1 MSLPFEISKELADY
15 ANTVREWSVAECR
28 PYAREAD
35 DRHAPP
41 ANWAEI
47 LDTSPVPLGRA
58 DKPEEGSVP
67 DFEEGD
73 YVSKAVITEALVYG
87 DVWVPPVL
95 GGGIGE
101 LVVEAMGT
109 PEQVAKWYDP
119 IVEGGAPTG
128 FALTE
133 PGFGSDTSLVSTTAT
148 REGDTWVINGTKIF
162 CTNGATGEY
171 VTVFATV
178 DKSLGAKG
186 ISSFVVPKGTP
197 GFTVAKVNESK
208 LGIRSWVT
216 SELFFDNCVVPLE
229 NRLGWTAEGEAET
242 RASGRSGAFAALV
255 HNRPRISSMAIALAQ
270 ASLDVTKG
278 LLVGQK
284 AGFTPQRWSQIET
297 ELENMEHTLERG
309 RRLVLRAQYLV
320 DIGKDRSD
328 TVAAAAAKGYAPQS
342 CERVVRRCIQ
352 LLGPEG
358 WSKELLLEKW
368 YRDMKIMDIFEGSG
382 QIQRIIAGRTLMG
395 RLVG

>member
-1 MSLPFEISKELADY
+1 MSLSFEISKELADY
-15 ANTVREWSVAECR
+15 TSTLREWSVAECR

-47 LDTSPVPLGRA
+47 LDTSPVPLGRM
-58 DKPEEGSVP
+58 DKPEDAPVP
-67 DFEEGD
+67 EFEEGA
-73 YVSKAVITEALVYG
+73 YVSKAVISEAIVYG
-87 DVWVPPVL
+87 DIWVSPTL
-95 GGGIGE
+95 GGGIGH

-109 PEQVAKWYDP
+109 DEQIAKWYDT
-119 IVEGGAPTG
+119 VVTDGTTTG

-148 REGDTWVINGTKIF
+148 REGDTWVLNGTKIF
-162 CTNGATGEY
+162 CTGGATGEY

-186 ISSFVVPKGTP
+186 ISCFVVPKGTP
-197 GFTVAKVNESK
+197 GFVVAKRNESK

-216 SELFFDNCVVPLE
+216 SELLFDNCVVPLE
-229 NRLGWTAEGEAET
+229 NRLGWSAEGPAGE
-242 RASGRSGAFAALV
+242 RASGRSGALAALV
-255 HNRPRISSMAIALAQ
+255 HNRPRMSAMAIALTQ
-270 ASLDVTKG
+270 ASLDITTG
-278 LLVGQK
+278 LLAGQK

-297 ELENMEHTLERG
+297 ELENMGDALERG

-320 DIGKDRSD
+320 DIGKDRTD
-328 TVAAAAAKGYAPQS
+328 AAASAAAKAYAPQT
-342 CERVVRRCIQ
+342 CERIIRRCIQ

-358 WSKELLLEKW
+358 WSQELLLEKW
-368 YRDMKIMDIFEGSG
+368 YRDVKIMDIFEGSG